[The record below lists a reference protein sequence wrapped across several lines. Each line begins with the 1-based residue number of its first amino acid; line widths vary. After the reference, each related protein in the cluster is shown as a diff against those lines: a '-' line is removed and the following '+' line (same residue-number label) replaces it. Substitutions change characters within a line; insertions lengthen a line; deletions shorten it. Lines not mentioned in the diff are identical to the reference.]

1 MTVPAPRDAAHPG
14 DALSADGESAHAAPA
29 HADPADADPALL
41 GAAPIEVIGR
51 LTTAS
56 NATFLCRLGGPGRE
70 ARCVYK
76 PVLGERPL
84 WDFPD
89 GTLAE
94 REYASYLISAA
105 LGWGIVP
112 RTVLRGGPH
121 GWGMVQE
128 WIEAPPAQADVGS
141 EVEGS
146 AVEGSAVG
154 GSAVESS
161 AAGGS
166 VIEDSTTD
174 LVDLFP
180 ADAVPA
186 GHLPVFAAEDMTGR
200 QVVLAH
206 ADDERLQRIAV
217 LDVVLNNPDRKA
229 GHILCAP
236 GGRLRGVDHG
246 ICLHSEPKLRTV
258 LWGWAHRPIP
268 AGLLADVAVLGDDLR
283 RRSTP
288 LADALDAL
296 LTTAEVDAL
305 ARRIERLV
313 ESRVHPGPTAARAI
327 PWPPF

>member
-1 MTVPAPRDAAHPG
+1 MTAPAPRDAA
-14 DALSADGESAHAAPA
+14 SADV
-29 HADPADADPALL
+29 DPAPLES
-41 GAAPIEVIGR
+41 APIEIIGR

-128 WIEAPPAQADVGS
+128 WVEATAGCEAPTGRADGGRDS
-141 EVEGS
+141 EDSLAENP
-146 AVEGSAVG
+146 AVG
-154 GSAVESS
+154 A
-161 AAGGS
+161 S
-166 VIEDSTTD
+166 VIEDSATD

-186 GHLPVFAAEDMTGR
+186 GHLAVFAAEDMTGR

-236 GGRLRGVDHG
+236 GGGLRGVDHG

-258 LWGWAHRPIP
+258 LWGWAHRPVP
-268 AGLLADVAVLGDDLR
+268 DALLADVAALGDDLR
-283 RRSTP
+283 SRTSP

-296 LTTAEVDAL
+296 LTTTEVDAL
-305 ARRIERLV
+305 ARRIALLV
-313 ESRVHPGPTAARAI
+313 ESGVHPGPTAARAI

>member
-1 MTVPAPRDAAHPG
+1 MTVPAPRDAAHSG
-14 DALSADGESAHAAPA
+14 DSRPAGGEHAPLAT
-29 HADPADADPALL
+29 
-41 GAAPIEVIGR
+41 APIEIIGR

-56 NATFLCRLGGPGRE
+56 NATFLCRLDAPGSE
-70 ARCVYK
+70 VRCVYK

-94 REYASYLISAA
+94 REYASYLISTA
-105 LGWGIVP
+105 LGWEIIP
-112 RTVLRGGPH
+112 RTELRSGPH

-128 WIEAPPAQADVGS
+128 WIEAPSGRDADGRSV
-141 EVEGS
+141 VLDS
-146 AVEGSAVG
+146 A
-154 GSAVESS
+154 
-161 AAGGS
+161 
-166 VIEDSTTD
+166 TD

-180 ADAVPA
+180 ADSVPA
-186 GHLPVFAAEDMTGR
+186 GYLPVFAAEDMTGR

-217 LDVVLNNPDRKA
+217 LDAVLNNPDRKA

-236 GGRLRGVDHG
+236 GGGLRGVDHG
-246 ICLHSEPKLRTV
+246 ICLHGDSKLRTV

-268 AGLLADVAVLGDDLR
+268 PELLGDVAALGDGLR

-288 LADALDAL
+288 LADALDEL
-296 LTTAEVDAL
+296 LTLREVEAL
-305 ARRIERLV
+305 ARRIDGLT
-313 ESRVHPGPTAARAI
+313 ESGMHPGPTAAHAI